1 MPANRKQLTELGLRD
16 FKKEAPNW
24 HGTPMVWEL
33 AMDRPV
39 AKIGTRTLDRIP
51 RGWVILALALASWAM
66 AIAIGALAN
75 TFFNSIL
82 SAL

>member
-1 MPANRKQLTELGLRD
+1 
-16 FKKEAPNW
+16 
-24 HGTPMVWEL
+24 
-33 AMDRPV
+33 MDRPV